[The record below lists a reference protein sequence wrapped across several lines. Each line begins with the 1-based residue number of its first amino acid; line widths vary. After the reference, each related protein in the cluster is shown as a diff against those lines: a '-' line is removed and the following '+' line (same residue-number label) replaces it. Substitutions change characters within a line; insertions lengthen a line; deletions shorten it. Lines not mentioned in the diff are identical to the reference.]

1 MLSINNLTKLYK
13 GSEKGIRN
21 LTLDLVEGDICAF
34 IGMNGAGKT
43 TSIKS
48 IVGIHGF
55 DQGDIELDGVSI
67 EKNPQ
72 EFKQMVG
79 YSPDTPVLYGN
90 MTGYSY
96 LELIGS
102 IYQIDN
108 ETINEQLNTLL
119 KKLNFGSAFH
129 ELISTYSHGMKQRLV
144 LISILMH
151 NPKLIVLDEPFV
163 GLDPNATYFLQ
174 EEMKKRAA
182 EGSIV
187 LYSTHVLEVAEKLC
201 NKVVMIHNGEVV
213 VNDTM
218 INLLSESSLGEKF
231 RSITAHE

>member
-1 MLSINNLTKLYK
+1 MLSINNLTKVYK

-21 LTLDLVEGDICAF
+21 LTLNLAPGDICAF

-48 IVGIHGF
+48 IVGIHRF
-55 DQGDIELDGVSI
+55 DRGDIELDSVNI
-67 EKNPQ
+67 ANNPQ
-72 EFKQMVG
+72 EFKQMIG

-119 KKLNFGSAFH
+119 KQLNFGDAIH
-129 ELISTYSHGMKQRLV
+129 DLISTYSHGMKQRLV

-151 NPKLIVLDEPFV
+151 NPKLIILDEPFV

-201 NKVVMIHNGEVV
+201 NKVVMIHDGEVV

-231 RSITAHE
+231 RSITAHG

>member
-13 GSEKGIRN
+13 GSEKGIKN
-21 LTLDLVEGDICAF
+21 LTLDLAEGDICAF

-48 IVGIHGF
+48 IVGIYGF
-55 DQGDIELDGVSI
+55 DQGAIELDGVSI

-119 KKLNFGSAFH
+119 KKLNFGSAIH
-129 ELISTYSHGMKQRLV
+129 ELISTYSHGIKQRLV

-151 NPKLIVLDEPFV
+151 NPKLIILDEPFI

-174 EEMKKRAA
+174 KEMEKRAA

>member
-1 MLSINNLTKLYK
+1 MLSINNLTKVYK

-21 LTLDLVEGDICAF
+21 LTLDLAPGDICAF

-48 IVGIHGF
+48 IVGIHRF
-55 DQGDIELDGVSI
+55 DRGDIELDSVNI
-67 EKNPQ
+67 ANNPQ
-72 EFKQMVG
+72 EFKQMIG

-119 KKLNFGSAFH
+119 KKLNFGDAIH
-129 ELISTYSHGMKQRLV
+129 DLISTYSHGMKQRLV

-151 NPKLIVLDEPFV
+151 NPKLIILDEPFV

-201 NKVVMIHNGEVV
+201 NKVVMIHDGEVV

>member
-1 MLSINNLTKLYK
+1 MLSINNLTKVYK

-21 LTLDLVEGDICAF
+21 LTLDLAPGDICAF

-48 IVGIHGF
+48 IVGIHRF
-55 DQGDIELDGVSI
+55 DRGDIELDSVNI
-67 EKNPQ
+67 ANNPQ
-72 EFKQMVG
+72 EFKQMIG

-119 KKLNFGSAFH
+119 KQLNFGDAIH
-129 ELISTYSHGMKQRLV
+129 DLISTYSHGMKQRLV

-151 NPKLIVLDEPFV
+151 NPKLIILDEPFV

-201 NKVVMIHNGEVV
+201 NKVVMIHDGEVV

-231 RSITAHE
+231 RSITAHG